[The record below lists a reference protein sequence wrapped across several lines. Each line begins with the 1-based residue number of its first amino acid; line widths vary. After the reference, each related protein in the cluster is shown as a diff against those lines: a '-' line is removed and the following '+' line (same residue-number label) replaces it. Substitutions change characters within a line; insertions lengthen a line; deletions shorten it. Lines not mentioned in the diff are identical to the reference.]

1 MNELRKEVN
10 SIYMKTFLKR
20 AGVAALTAAPVAAM
34 AQSSS
39 SDPLSAASTQIST
52 WTPIISTLLVAAF
65 GIAVLF
71 KALRLGKKGVNAA

>member
-1 MNELRKEVN
+1 
-10 SIYMKTFLKR
+10 MKTFLKR
-20 AGVAALTAAPVAAM
+20 AGVAAVTAAPLAAM
-34 AQSSS
+34 AQSST
-39 SDPLSAASTQIST
+39 DPLSAASTQIST

>member
-1 MNELRKEVN
+1 
-10 SIYMKTFLKR
+10 MKNMFKR
-20 AGVAALTAAPVAAM
+20 LAVTALVAAPIAAM

-52 WTPIISTLLVAAF
+52 WTPIVGTLLVAAF

-71 KALRLGKKGVNAA
+71 KGLRLGKKGINAA

>member
-1 MNELRKEVN
+1 
-10 SIYMKTFLKR
+10 MKTFLKR
-20 AGVAALTAAPVAAM
+20 VGVAAVTAAPLAAM

-52 WTPIISTLLVAAF
+52 WTPIVGTLLVAAF

-71 KALRLGKKGVNAA
+71 KGLRLGKKGINAA

>member
-1 MNELRKEVN
+1 
-10 SIYMKTFLKR
+10 MKSFLKR
-20 AGVAALTAAPVAAM
+20 AGVAALTAAPLAAM
-34 AQSSS
+34 AQSSGS
-39 SDPLSAASTQIST
+39 ASDPLSAASTQIST

>member
-1 MNELRKEVN
+1 
-10 SIYMKTFLKR
+10 MKSFLKR
-20 AGVAALTAAPVAAM
+20 AGAAALTAAPLAAM

-39 SDPLSAASTQIST
+39 ASDPLSAASTQIST